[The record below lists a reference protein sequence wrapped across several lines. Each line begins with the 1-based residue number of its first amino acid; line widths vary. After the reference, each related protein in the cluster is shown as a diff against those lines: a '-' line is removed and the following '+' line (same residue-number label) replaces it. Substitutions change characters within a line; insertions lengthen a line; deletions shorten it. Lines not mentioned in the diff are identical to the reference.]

1 MPGPLQGIKVL
12 EMANVISGPYAGMLL
27 ADLGC
32 EVIKVE
38 LPGTGD
44 IFRQWDASSGAM
56 SPSFAAYNRGKRS
69 VTLDVRT
76 PGGREVYLRLAAW
89 ADVIIENFRPGTLE
103 RLGIGY
109 DAVRERNPRV
119 IYCSITGLGSTGPYR
134 NRPTFDAIAQALS
147 GLWSQLTDLK
157 APEPVGPALAD
168 QLAGLFAAYGIL
180 GALLGRQFT
189 GEGQKLEVSMLAAA
203 MAFQA
208 STLADYLMTG
218 AVADKLSRARRSQS
232 YAFVASDGL
241 PFAIH
246 LSTPEKFWRALLDVV
261 ERPELADDPRFKT
274 KADRIRNYRELHQ
287 VLSEVFRT
295 RPREE
300 WLAKLEAHDVP
311 AAPIY
316 TVAEAVADPQV
327 QHLQLVRSYGAGERR
342 VQLVG
347 CPVRFGQGPWDE
359 ELLPPPH
366 VGEHTEAV
374 LQELGYSPAEI
385 EQLRQEGAI

>member
-1 MPGPLQGIKVL
+1 MGPLQGIRVL

-44 IFRQWDASSGAM
+44 IFRQWDAGSGDLN
-56 SPSFAAYNRGKRS
+56 PSFAAYNRGKRS

-76 PGGREVYLRLAAW
+76 PGGREVYLRLASCV
-89 ADVIIENFRPGTLE
+89 DVIIENFRPGTLE
-103 RLGIGY
+103 GMGIGY
-109 DAVRERNPRV
+109 EAVRARHPGV

-147 GLWSQLTDLK
+147 GLWSQLTDLRD
-157 APEPVGPALAD
+157 PEPVGPALAD

-180 GALLGRQFT
+180 AALLERQRTGQGRR
-189 GEGQKLEVSMLAAA
+189 LEVSMLAAA

-208 STLADYLMTG
+208 STMATYLMTG
-218 AVADKLSRARRSQS
+218 EVADKLSRARRSQS

-241 PFAIH
+241 PLAIH
-246 LSTPEKFWRALLDVV
+246 LSTPEKFWRALLEVV
-261 ERPELADDPRFKT
+261 GLPELADDPRFRT
-274 KADRIRNYRELHQ
+274 KGDRIQNYHILHAM
-287 VLSEVFRT
+287 LAERFRT
-295 RPREE
+295 RPRAE
-300 WLAKLEAHDVP
+300 WLARLEAHDVP

-316 TVAEAVADPQV
+316 TVAEAVADVQV
-327 QHLQLVRSYGAGERR
+327 QHLQLVRTYGAGERAVR
-342 VQLVG
+342 LVG
-347 CPVRFGQGPWDE
+347 CPVSVEGAAWASP
-359 ELLPPPH
+359 LPPPR

-374 LQELGYSPAEI
+374 LRELGYSPAEI
-385 EQLRQEGAI
+385 EQLRKEGAI